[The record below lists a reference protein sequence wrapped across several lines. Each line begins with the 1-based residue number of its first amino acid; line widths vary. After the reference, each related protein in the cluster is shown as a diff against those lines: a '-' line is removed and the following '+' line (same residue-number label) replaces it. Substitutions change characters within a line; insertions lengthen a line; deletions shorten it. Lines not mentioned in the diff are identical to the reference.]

1 MAGKMYFMEKKL
13 QVGRVFRGVVTTKRS
28 FKLSCGLFAVK
39 TTTIQVAA
47 YLWAAEYEFR
57 QITNFQLSR
66 MFISDVVKN
75 LLIINVLMYLGTQL
89 MGEPNTVLMN
99 DLVSGRVVDF
109 NSWGRYKLAVF
120 YPASEFFK
128 PYQVVTYMFMHG
140 NLSHIFF
147 NMFALYMFG
156 SPVEMAWGPKKFLFF
171 YFFTGFGALVLQMV
185 VQYIEFQQGA
195 PGWHANVPMLGASG
209 AVFGILAAY
218 GMQFPN
224 SIIQLIIPPIKMK
237 AKYFVIIYAAI
248 EIGLGLSPFQ
258 TGVAHF
264 AHVGGALF
272 GVLLILYW
280 RSRGE
285 RLY

>member
-1 MAGKMYFMEKKL
+1 
-13 QVGRVFRGVVTTKRS
+13 
-28 FKLSCGLFAVK
+28 
-39 TTTIQVAA
+39 
-47 YLWAAEYEFR
+47 
-57 QITNFQLSR
+57 

-89 MGEPNTVLMN
+89 MGEPNVTLTN
-99 DLVSGRVVDF
+99 DLINGNETDF
-109 NSWGRYKLAVF
+109 SAWGRYMLAVF
-120 YPASEFFK
+120 YPSSEFFK

-171 YFFTGFGALVLQMV
+171 YFFTGFGALVLQMA

-195 PGWHANVPMLGASG
+195 PGWVANVPMLGASG

-224 SIIQLIIPPIKMK
+224 SIIQLIIPPVRMK

-248 EIGLGLSPFQ
+248 EVGLGLSPFQ
-258 TGVAHF
+258 PGVAHF

-280 RSRGE
+280 RNRGE
-285 RLY
+285 RLF